1 MRDQCLSYCIE
12 DRHLTQISMSYALC
26 LLHFKCQMANHPLRM
41 LKRKKLPLETLFKWN
56 IAFCKIEKNQDSCK
70 KDLAQ
75 NRLELKGAI
84 KVHCGAK
91 LYPQ

>member
-1 MRDQCLSYCIE
+1 
-12 DRHLTQISMSYALC
+12 MSYALC
-26 LLHFKCQMANHPLRM
+26 LLHFKCQMANHPRM

-56 IAFCKIEKNQDSCK
+56 IAFCKIEKIQDSCK

-84 KVHCGAK
+84 KVHCGANYIHNSK
-91 LYPQ
+91 VLLHLIIF